1 MTKKKR
7 KNGLCNINK
16 VSKVFMQDRIQTEH
30 VKIWME
36 RDVIRCTFSDNLELD
51 LNIAKRVVKERMNFS
66 MRQSYACLVDMR
78 NLKFMTKE
86 AREYLAKEGAQ
97 YIKAGA
103 LITGSPLSNA
113 LGNIFLSLNK
123 PNVPTKL
130 FNDEEQAFSWLK
142 KYS

>member
-1 MTKKKR
+1 
-7 KNGLCNINK
+7 
-16 VSKVFMQDRIQTEH
+16 MQDKIQTEH

-51 LNIAKRVVKERMNFS
+51 LDIARCVVKERVDFCK
-66 MRQSYACLVDMR
+66 RQSYACMIDMR

-86 AREYLAKEGAQ
+86 AREYLATDGAQ

-103 LITGSPLSNA
+103 LITESPLSNA

-130 FNDEEQAFSWLK
+130 FSDEEQAFSWLK